1 MADLTYESAAEAEAD
16 KAQQRSLLEALGAG
30 DRALRRDVCGAW
42 TIQGTRGTIHTYGD
56 GRSWIMYV
64 ACRSDRHWGW
74 VKKALSFC
82 RVVLDC
88 DGEGTLRLQQLP
100 TVEQAAVVREE
111 LGIRKKQAIS
121 EATLERLKAFS
132 FEKKPRDGATNG
144 PIFALPPAG
153 SHPHP
158 YPTPEPA
165 FSSQTP
171 SS

>member
-74 VKKALSFC
+74 TRRGGRRDQRHSGLCAH
-82 RVVLDC
+82 
-88 DGEGTLRLQQLP
+88 
-100 TVEQAAVVREE
+100 RE
-111 LGIRKKQAIS
+111 A
-121 EATLERLKAFS
+121 
-132 FEKKPRDGATNG
+132 PRA
-144 PIFALPPAG
+144 
-153 SHPHP
+153 
-158 YPTPEPA
+158 
-165 FSSQTP
+165 
-171 SS
+171 